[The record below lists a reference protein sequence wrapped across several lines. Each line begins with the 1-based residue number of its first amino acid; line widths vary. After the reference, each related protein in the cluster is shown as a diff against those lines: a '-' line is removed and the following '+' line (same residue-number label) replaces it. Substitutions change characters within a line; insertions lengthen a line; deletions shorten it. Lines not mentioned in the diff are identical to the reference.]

1 MRSFAHFRPAIAA
14 KYISAKKMA
23 EITTSPTTLKRGSP
37 RNEKGTSAPK
47 LEVTKPNLSRFQDSA
62 RLVALPEKWFYPDFT
77 SINGLIRR
85 VNFFRLHNHRKRW
98 PTASIGASLHGLV
111 MMYLGGR
118 MEMDAAEFRAFC
130 RRSGGT
136 CMASGVKLPAVVEAT
151 LACAAT
157 AATMYFGSG
166 LNPVWPLLWVAP
178 LPVLWFATRHGRWSA
193 ALVAGI
199 ASLAGALTYWGYFR
213 VLGLP
218 FVAWLSGFGVA
229 ALIFALA
236 VVLFRALLLRN
247 RVASAV
253 LAFPAAWVTF
263 EYVRNLVWPHG
274 SAGSLAYS
282 QLHFLPFLQLA
293 SLTGPWGMTF
303 VLILFPAGLAV
314 AWQLRKEARRAS
326 RVLLFTVGTVGAV
339 LIFGAVRLAL
349 PQPGPEVR
357 VALIASDAPGNED
370 VAAAGASTQKLVQAY
385 LTSLRTSDR
394 STLQN
399 VRAIVLPEK
408 LGHVTDADVAE
419 VDAVLQKLANETG
432 ATVAA
437 GFDHQSGTVAYNQA
451 RVYEPDAA
459 VRSYDKQHLLPP
471 FELKFTPGKEL
482 FLLQHPDNAWGVEIC
497 KDMDFTNPSRQY
509 GREGAGLMLVPAW
522 DFNLDRAWHGHI
534 AVMRGVEDG
543 FSVSRAAKDGF
554 LTVSNNR
561 GKILEEMRSDSAP
574 FAMMIATV
582 PAGHTW
588 TVFQLMGDWFAW
600 IAIALLVLTIARLWT

>member
-1 MRSFAHFRPAIAA
+1 MVF
-14 KYISAKKMA
+14 
-23 EITTSPTTLKRGSP
+23 
-37 RNEKGTSAPK
+37 
-47 LEVTKPNLSRFQDSA
+47 
-62 RLVALPEKWFYPDFT
+62 
-77 SINGLIRR
+77 
-85 VNFFRLHNHRKRW
+85 
-98 PTASIGASLHGLV
+98 
-111 MMYLGGR
+111 
-118 MEMDAAEFRAFC
+118 
-130 RRSGGT
+130 
-136 CMASGVKLPAVVEAT
+136 GVKSLSVVEAM

-157 AATMYFGSG
+157 ATLMYFGNG
-166 LNPVWPLLWVAP
+166 LNPVWPLMWVAP
-178 LPVLWFATRHGRWSA
+178 LPVLWFATRRGRWSA

-199 ASLAGALTYWGYFR
+199 ASLAGALTYREYFR

-218 FVAWLSGFGVA
+218 AVAWLGFFGVA
-229 ALIFALA
+229 AVVFALV

-263 EYVRNLVWPHG
+263 EYVRNLLWPHG
-274 SAGSLAYS
+274 SGGSLAYS

-303 VLILFPAGLAV
+303 VLMLFPAGLAA
-314 AWQLRKEARRAS
+314 AWQLRKEERRPS

-357 VALIASDAPGNED
+357 VALVASDAQGNEN
-370 VAAAGASTQKLVQAY
+370 VAAAGANTQKLVQAY
-385 LTSLRTSDR
+385 VTSLRVLDGAA
-394 STLQN
+394 LQN

-408 LGHVTDADVAE
+408 LGQVTDPDVAQ
-419 VDAVLQKLANETG
+419 VDAVLQKLADETG
-432 ATVAA
+432 ATVLA
-437 GFDHQSGTVAYNQA
+437 GFDHQLGTVAYNQV
-451 RVYEPDAA
+451 RLYEPRAA
-459 VRSYDKQHLLPP
+459 VRSYDKKHLLPP

-482 FLLQHPDNAWGVEIC
+482 VLLQHPHNAWGVEIC

-554 LTVSNNR
+554 LTVSDNR
-561 GKILEEMRSDSAP
+561 GKILEETRSDSAP

-582 PAGHTW
+582 PAGHSW
-588 TVFQLMGDWFAW
+588 TVFQVMGDWFAW
-600 IAIALLVLTIARLWT
+600 IAMALLILTIVRLWT

>member
-1 MRSFAHFRPAIAA
+1 
-14 KYISAKKMA
+14 MA
-23 EITTSPTTLKRGSP
+23 L
-37 RNEKGTSAPK
+37 
-47 LEVTKPNLSRFQDSA
+47 
-62 RLVALPEKWFYPDFT
+62 
-77 SINGLIRR
+77 
-85 VNFFRLHNHRKRW
+85 
-98 PTASIGASLHGLV
+98 
-111 MMYLGGR
+111 
-118 MEMDAAEFRAFC
+118 
-130 RRSGGT
+130 
-136 CMASGVKLPAVVEAT
+136 GVKLLSVVEAT

-157 AATMYFGSG
+157 ATLIYFGNG
-166 LNPVWPLLWVAP
+166 LNPIWPLMWVAP
-178 LPVLWFATRHGRWSA
+178 LPVLWCATRLGRWSA

-199 ASLAGALTYWGYFR
+199 ASLAGALTYWEYFR

-218 FVAWLSGFGVA
+218 AVAWLGGFGVA
-229 ALIFALA
+229 AVVFALA

-263 EYVRNLVWPHG
+263 EYVRNLFWPHG

-303 VLILFPAGLAV
+303 VLALFPAGLAA
-314 AWQLRKEARRAS
+314 AWQLRKEVRRAS

-339 LIFGAVRLAL
+339 LIFGSLRLEM

-357 VALIASDAPGNED
+357 VALVASDAQENEN
-370 VAAAGASTQKLVQAY
+370 VAAAGANTQKLVQAY
-385 LTSLRTSDR
+385 VSRLRIADGAA
-394 STLQN
+394 LQN

-408 LGHVTDADVAE
+408 LGRVTDADVAE
-419 VDAVLQKLANETG
+419 VDEALQKLADETG
-432 ATVAA
+432 ATVVA

-451 RVYEPDAA
+451 RMYELGAT
-459 VRSYDKQHLLPP
+459 VRSYDKEHLLPP

-482 FLLQHPDNAWGVEIC
+482 VPLQQPHNAWGVAIC
-497 KDMDFTNPSRQY
+497 KDMDFTDPSRQY
-509 GREGAGLMLVPAW
+509 GREGVGLMLVPAW
-522 DFNLDRAWHGHI
+522 DFNLDRTWHGHI

-561 GKILEEMRSDSAP
+561 GKILEETRSDSAP

-582 PAGHTW
+582 PAGHSW

-600 IAIALLVLTIARLWT
+600 IAIALLVLTIVRLWT